1 MPETRTAEIV
11 RTPEGRFPPGVS
23 GNPGGQPS
31 GLAEVRQLARTYT
44 ELAINTL
51 AEICQSSDKDP
62 ARVAAASVL
71 LDRGWGK
78 AQATIEVTGAT
89 GGPFPAVKIDL
100 ARLDDQE
107 FRQLRSLCMKA
118 KALAEAGESP

>member
-1 MPETRTAEIV
+1 MPESTQPEVV
-11 RTPEGRFPPGVS
+11 RSDNGRFLPGVS
-23 GNPGGQPS
+23 GNPGGLPA

-51 AEICQSSDKDP
+51 AEICQSSDRDA

-100 ARLDDQE
+100 SKLGDDE
-107 FRQLRSLCMKA
+107 FRQLRALCMKA
-118 KALAEAGESP
+118 KALAEAGEKP